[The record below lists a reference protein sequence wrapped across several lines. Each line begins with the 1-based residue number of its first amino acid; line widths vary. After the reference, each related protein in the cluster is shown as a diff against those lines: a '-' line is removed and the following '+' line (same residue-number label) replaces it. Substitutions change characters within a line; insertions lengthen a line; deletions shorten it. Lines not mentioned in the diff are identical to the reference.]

1 MTVKRFFRLN
11 MRRRNAV
18 EGYLF
23 ISLWILGFMLFMAV
37 PLGRSI
43 YYSLH
48 HLQPSGQGL
57 IAEYAGAY
65 HYISAFT
72 RDVNFLPLLRDTVVQ
87 MLYSVPLILIFAMF
101 SALLLNQKFVGRTA
115 FRGIFFLPVII
126 ASGAVLRELLE
137 QGAAQIPV
145 FSQSDL
151 IFALN
156 DFFPRSILI
165 PLLEFADQLLLVM
178 WDSGVQ
184 ILIFLAGLQT
194 ISPALYEAAK
204 CDGATGWES
213 FWKITFPMMMPMI
226 FVNTLYSI
234 VNSFTNPNNHM
245 MNHIIVRVFGTN
257 ADYGYGSAMGWIYFV
272 LIFIIIGLIF
282 LLFRQG
288 LANAE
293 ERRG

>member
-1 MTVKRFFRLN
+1 MKKWFRMN
-11 MRRRNAV
+11 MRRRNFV
-18 EGYLF
+18 EGYSF
-23 ISLWILGFMLFMAV
+23 VAIWIVGFFLFMAM
-37 PLGRSI
+37 PLGMSL
-43 YYSLH
+43 YYSFQ

-72 RDVNFLPLLRDTVVQ
+72 RDVNFLPLLRTTVVK
-87 MLYSVPLILIFAMF
+87 MLYQVPLILIFAMF
-101 SALLLNQKFVGRTA
+101 SALLLNQKFRGRFL

-126 ASGAVLRELLE
+126 ASGAILRELLE
-137 QGAAQIPV
+137 QGAARIPI

-151 IFALN
+151 IYALN
-156 DFFPRSILI
+156 DFVPTGVLL

-194 ISPALYEAAK
+194 IPASLYEAAK
-204 CDGATGWES
+204 CDGATPWES
-213 FWKITFPMMMPMI
+213 FWKITFPMLMPMI

-234 VNSFTNPNNHM
+234 VNSFTKTDNEM
-245 MNHIIVRVFGTN
+245 MNHIVYNVFRN
-257 ADYGYGSAMGWIYFV
+257 NEYAYGSAMGWIYFV
-272 LIFIIIGLIF
+272 IVFFIIGLIF
-282 LLFRQG
+282 LIFRRG

-293 ERRG
+293 ERRN

>member
-1 MTVKRFFRLN
+1 MKKLLKMN
-11 MRRRNAV
+11 MRRRNSL
-18 EGYLF
+18 EGYAF
-23 ISLWILGFMLFMAV
+23 VAIWIIGFFLFMAV
-37 PLGRSI
+37 PLGRSL
-43 YYSLH
+43 YYSFQN
-48 HLQPSGQGL
+48 LQPSAQGL
-57 IAEYAGAY
+57 IAEYAGTY

-101 SALLLNQKFVGRTA
+101 SAMLLNQKFVGRLV

-126 ASGAVLRELLE
+126 ASGAILRELLE

-145 FSQSDL
+145 FSQSNL
-151 IFALN
+151 IITLSQ
-156 DFFPRSILI
+156 FFPTGILI

-194 ISPALYEAAK
+194 VPASLYEAAK
-204 CDGATGWES
+204 CDGATAWES
-213 FWKITFPMMMPMI
+213 FWKITFPMLMPMI

-234 VNSFTNPNNHM
+234 VNSFTKTDNHM
-245 MNHIIVRVFGTN
+245 MNHIIHNVFRN
-257 ADYGYGSAMGWIYFV
+257 NEYAYGSAMGWIYFV
-272 LIFIIIGLIF
+272 MIFIIIGAIF
-282 LLFRQG
+282 LLFRRG

-293 ERRG
+293 ERRN